1 MKNSRNKKILDAFQK
16 KSEEKQLQINS
27 FQRKDLME
35 NIFLNCFSKII

>member
-16 KSEEKQLQINS
+16 KSEEKQLQINF

-35 NIFLNCFSKII
+35 NIF